1 MMDEKETVRIA
12 KEIEAAWCSV
22 VIEILEH
29 HPEGTTVEE
38 VMPDVDEFRHLVEKR
53 LGYPIPPELDDMLFD
68 YIAKV
73 RVPDIH

>member
-1 MMDEKETVRIA
+1 
-12 KEIEAAWCSV
+12 
-22 VIEILEH
+22 
-29 HPEGTTVEE
+29 
-38 VMPDVDEFRHLVEKR
+38 VEKR